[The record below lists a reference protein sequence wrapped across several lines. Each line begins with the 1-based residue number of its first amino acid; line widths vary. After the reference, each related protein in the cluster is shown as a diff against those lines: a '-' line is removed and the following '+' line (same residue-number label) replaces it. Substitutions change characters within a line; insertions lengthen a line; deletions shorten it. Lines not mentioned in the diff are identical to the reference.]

1 MRGAVGAVAQ
11 FWKDYM
17 AEPMP
22 GLPVDQ
28 QAALG
33 SELPASLATSPTSEE
48 NSLDPPAHGRKTCGL
63 QSFPPRTSITAAPTS
78 SVILSSGLAAQ

>member
-1 MRGAVGAVAQ
+1 MRGAVGAVAES
-11 FWKDYM
+11 WKDYM

-33 SELPASLATSPTSEE
+33 SELPASLATKLE
-48 NSLDPPAHGRKTCGL
+48 L
-63 QSFPPRTSITAAPTS
+63 
-78 SVILSSGLAAQ
+78 